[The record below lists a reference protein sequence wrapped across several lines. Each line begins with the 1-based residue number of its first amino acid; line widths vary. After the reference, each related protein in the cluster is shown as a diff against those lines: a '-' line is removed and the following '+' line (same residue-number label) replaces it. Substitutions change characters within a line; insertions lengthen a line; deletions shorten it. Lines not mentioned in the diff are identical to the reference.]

1 MHYLIFILG
10 LILSSPL
17 WAAGAQADTAHI
29 LNLTNS
35 KLGYTCLTIFI
46 IAYIL
51 VILEEY
57 TDMRK
62 SKPVLLAAGLIW
74 ALIAFAYS
82 QNGNGEMVE
91 TAARHNLLEYAELM
105 LFLLVAMTYVN
116 AMEERNV
123 FEALKSWLT
132 RKGFN
137 LRQIFW
143 MTGFLSFV
151 ISPVADNLTT
161 ALIMC
166 AVIMAVGGYSK
177 RFIAVGCTNI
187 VVAANAGG
195 AFSPFG
201 DITTLMVWQK
211 GVIEFT
217 EFFRLFLPSVVNW
230 LIPAAFMMMAVP
242 EGRETM
248 QSQKQVLM
256 KRGGIGVIIFF
267 LLTIVTAVVFHT
279 NLHLP
284 PVMGMF
290 TGLAYLQLYGYYLK
304 KTYSYA
310 YLAKKYDMDV
320 EEVRRNARLGSMVP
334 FDVFRRVARSEW
346 DTLLFFYGV
355 VLCVGGLS
363 LLGYLAVTSELM
375 YNQLGPTIANVLVG
389 ILSAV
394 VDNIPVMF
402 AVLTMNPDMSHGQWL
417 LVTLTA
423 GVGGSL
429 LSVGSAAG
437 VALMGQSKGL
447 YTFMGHLR
455 WTPVIA
461 LGYVAS
467 VLAHLF
473 INKSVM

>member
-1 MHYLIFILG
+1 MQYLIL
-10 LILSSPL
+10 LPALV
-17 WAAGAQADTAHI
+17 AAGISTAYGSQADAAHA
-29 LNLTNS
+29 LDLTGS
-35 KLGYTCLTIFI
+35 KLGYVCLGIFSL
-46 IAYIL
+46 AYIA

-57 TDMRK
+57 TQMRK
-62 SKPVLLAAGLIW
+62 SKPVLLAAGVIW
-74 ALIAFAYS
+74 ALIAYAYGQS
-82 QNGNGEMVE
+82 GYAEVVE
-91 TAARHNLLEYAELM
+91 NAARHNLLEYAELM

-132 RKGFN
+132 RKGFS

-143 MTGFLSFV
+143 MTGLLSFV

-166 AVIMAVGGYSK
+166 AVIMAVGGHSK
-177 RFIAVGCTNI
+177 RFIAAGCTNI
-187 VVAANAGG
+187 VIAANAGG

-217 EFFRLFLPSVVNW
+217 EFFRLFFPSLVNW
-230 LIPAAFMMMAVP
+230 LIPALFIAFAVP
-242 EGRETM
+242 NRSTM
-248 QSQKQVLM
+248 PSQGTVIM
-256 KRGGIGVIIFF
+256 KRGAIGVIVFF
-267 LLTIVTAVVFHT
+267 LLTIVTAVVFHN

-304 KTYSYA
+304 KTYSQA
-310 YLAKKYDMDV
+310 YLANKYHM
-320 EEVRRNARLGSMVP
+320 EIMEVQRNARLGSMVP
-334 FDVFRRVARSEW
+334 FDVFKGVARSEW

-363 LLGYLAVTSELM
+363 LLGYLSLTSDLL
-375 YNQLGPTIANVLVG
+375 YTQLGPTIANSLVG
-389 ILSAV
+389 VLSAI

-402 AVLTMNPDMSHGQWL
+402 AVLSMNPDMSHGQWL

-461 LGYVAS
+461 LGYAGS
-467 VLAHLF
+467 ILLHLF